1 MSYNKRLET
10 FPVLETQR
18 LVLRELQPEDAA
30 ILFRFYSDEEV
41 MRYYDTPM
49 NRLEQV
55 QRSIAAHRS
64 RFENNEAIRWGI
76 TIKGTKDVVGNC
88 GFYRDSY
95 SQFAI
100 LSYVLARPYWGKG
113 LMTEALKAIITFG
126 FDHYYLHRIEAHV
139 AVPNLASQRVLQ
151 KLGFKKEGFLRER
164 FYENNHFHD
173 EWVFALLKG
182 DREALSLK
190 GVQ

>member
-18 LVLRELQPEDAA
+18 LVLRELRPEDAE

-76 TIKGTKDVVGNC
+76 TIKGTKDIVGNC

-95 SQFAI
+95 SQYAL

-113 LMTEALKAIITFG
+113 LMTEALRAIIAFG
-126 FDHYYLHRIEAHV
+126 FDHYQLHRIEAHV
-139 AVPNLASQRVLQ
+139 VVSNQASLRVLQ

-164 FYENNHFHD
+164 FYENNHFHP
-173 EWVFALLKG
+173 ECVFALLNT
-182 DREALSLK
+182 DREVLHLK
-190 GVQ
+190 RG

>member
-18 LVLRELQPEDAA
+18 LVLRELQLEDAEM
-30 ILFRFYSDEEV
+30 LFRIYSDEEV

-76 TIKGTKDVVGNC
+76 SIKGSKDIVGNC

-95 SQFAI
+95 SQYAL

-113 LMTEALKAIITFG
+113 LMTEALRAIIAFG
-126 FDHYYLHRIEAHV
+126 FDHYQLHRIEAHV
-139 AVPNLASQRVLQ
+139 VVSNQASLGVLQ

-173 EWVFALLKG
+173 EWVFALLKS
-182 DREALSLK
+182 DREVLHLK
-190 GVQ
+190 GG

>member
-18 LVLRELQPEDAA
+18 LVLRELQLEDAEM
-30 ILFRFYSDEEV
+30 LFRIYSDEEV

-64 RFENNEAIRWGI
+64 RFENNEGIRWGI
-76 TIKGTKDVVGNC
+76 SIKGSKDIVGNC
-88 GFYRDSY
+88 GFYQDSY
-95 SQFAI
+95 SQYAL

-113 LMTEALKAIITFG
+113 LMTEALRAIIAFG
-126 FDHYYLHRIEAHV
+126 FDHYQLHRIEAHV
-139 AVPNLASQRVLQ
+139 VVSNQASLRVLQ

-173 EWVFALLKG
+173 EWVFALLKS
-182 DREALSLK
+182 DREVLHLK
-190 GVQ
+190 GG

>member
-1 MSYNKRLET
+1 MSHNKRLET

-18 LVLRELQPEDAA
+18 LVLRELQLEDAEM
-30 ILFRFYSDEEV
+30 LFRIYSDEEV

-76 TIKGTKDVVGNC
+76 SIKGSKDIVGNC

-95 SQFAI
+95 SQYAL

-113 LMTEALKAIITFG
+113 LMTEALRAIIAFG
-126 FDHYYLHRIEAHV
+126 FDHYQLHRIEAHV
-139 AVPNLASQRVLQ
+139 VVSNQASLGVLQ

-173 EWVFALLKG
+173 EWVFALLKS
-182 DREALSLK
+182 DREVLHLK
-190 GVQ
+190 GG

>member
-18 LVLRELQPEDAA
+18 LVLRELQLEDAEM
-30 ILFRFYSDEEV
+30 LFRIYSDEEV

-76 TIKGTKDVVGNC
+76 SIKGSKDIVGNC

-95 SQFAI
+95 SQYAL

-113 LMTEALKAIITFG
+113 LMTEALRAIIAFG
-126 FDHYYLHRIEAHV
+126 FDHYQLHRIEAHV
-139 AVPNLASQRVLQ
+139 VVSNLASLGVLQ

-173 EWVFALLKG
+173 EWVFALLKS
-182 DREALSLK
+182 DREVLHLK
-190 GVQ
+190 GG

>member
-18 LVLRELQPEDAA
+18 LVLRELQLEDAEM
-30 ILFRFYSDEEV
+30 LFRIYSDEEA

-49 NRLEQV
+49 YRLEQV
-55 QRSIAAHRS
+55 QRSIATHRS

-76 TIKGTKDVVGNC
+76 TIKGSKDIVGNC

-95 SQFAI
+95 SRYAL

-113 LMTEALKAIITFG
+113 LMTEALRVIIAFG
-126 FDHYYLHRIEAHV
+126 FDHYQLHRIEAHV
-139 AVPNLASQRVLQ
+139 VVSNQASLSVLQ

-182 DREALSLK
+182 DREAVPK
-190 GVQ
+190 